1 MIPLDK
7 LARLPRHQRLRK
19 AEKILASAELQLIAG
34 QFAAGQLTTGQFST
48 GRLVTGPPAG
58 TGSAAAGQER
68 AASPASSASPISP
81 VYLAELLALLAG
93 DGEFSTPEREVLE
106 KAAQVQAQAQ
116 DRAQAPE
123 PSALRRAVNTAR
135 HIVLSATGRQP
146 ADWDLLDAGGILDGA
161 RRRVFPGMEVYLEDI
176 RSPFN
181 VGAMFRAAESFGVEK
196 LWLSPLCADPR
207 HRRALRTAMGCVDIL
222 RWEREDLEQ
231 VPGLRGRNGGEPLP
245 CFALETGG
253 TDIRNFSFPPRG
265 ILIVGSEELGLSSGA
280 LDRAGASLGRLSI
293 GTYGVK
299 GSLNV
304 SVAFGIA
311 LQRWAEVL
319 AAG

>member
-19 AEKILASAELQLIAG
+19 AEKILASAELRLAAG
-34 QFAAGQLTTGQFST
+34 QFAAGQPADGQ
-48 GRLVTGPPAG
+48 LVTGLPIS
-58 TGSAAAGQER
+58 TGPAAAER
-68 AASPASSASPISP
+68 AASPASSASPVSL
-81 VYLAELLALLAG
+81 VYLGELLALLAG
-93 DGEFSTPEREVLE
+93 DGEFSTPEREALE
-106 KAAQVQAQAQ
+106 KAAQ
-116 DRAQAPE
+116 APE
-123 PSALRRAVNTAR
+123 CSALRRAINTAR
-135 HIVLSATGRQP
+135 HILLSATGRQP
-146 ADWDLLDAGGILDGA
+146 ADWDLLDAGGILDRA
-161 RRRVFPGMEVYLEDI
+161 KRRVFPGMEVYLEDI

-207 HRRALRTAMGCVDIL
+207 HRRALRTAMGCVDVL
-222 RWEREDLEQ
+222 PWEREKMER
-231 VPGLRGRNGGEPLP
+231 VPGLAGRTGGEPFP

-253 TDIRNFSFPPRG
+253 TDIRDFKFPPRG
-265 ILIVGSEELGLSSGA
+265 LLIVGSEELGLSSGA
-280 LDRAGASLGRLSI
+280 LDRAGISLGRLSI

-311 LQRWAEVL
+311 LQRWAEFL
-319 AAG
+319 ASG

>member
-19 AEKILASAELQLIAG
+19 AEKILASAELRLAAGQCAAG
-34 QFAAGQLTTGQFST
+34 QFAP
-48 GRLVTGPPAG
+48 V
-58 TGSAAAGQER
+58 
-68 AASPASSASPISP
+68 SP
-81 VYLAELLALLAG
+81 VYLTELFALLAG
-93 DGEFSTPEREVLE
+93 DGEFSTPEREALE
-106 KAAQVQAQAQ
+106 NAAQA
-116 DRAQAPE
+116 RE
-123 PSALRRAVNTAR
+123 CSALRRAINTAR

-146 ADWDLLDAGGILDGA
+146 ADWDLLDAGGILDRA

-207 HRRALRTAMGCVDIL
+207 HRRALRTAMGCVDVL
-222 RWEREDLEQ
+222 PWEREELEKVPDL
-231 VPGLRGRNGGEPLP
+231 PGRIGGEPFP

-253 TDIRNFSFPPRG
+253 TDIRDFKFPLRG
-265 ILIVGSEELGLSSGA
+265 LLIVGSEELGLSSGA

-293 GTYGVK
+293 GTWGVK

-311 LQRWAEVL
+311 LQRWAEFL
-319 AAG
+319 AGG